1 MANKKISQLTALGA
15 NFGATDLFEIS
26 KDVGAGAFE
35 SKKITGAEMIASIG
49 GGTVTSVGT
58 AGTINGLT
66 LTGGP
71 ITGTGTITLGGT
83 LAINNADWSGTDLS
97 IANGGTGQS
106 TAQAAIDALSSAGA
120 ATIGHVLTVDASNN
134 AVFAAAAGGASS
146 LNDLSDAKSDGSDL
160 ALGEGAGNDMDLAAD
175 NTFNTYVGVNA
186 GYDSDSDTTQNVAV
200 GYGALE
206 NNEAGDNQVAIGFEA
221 LHQGTIGTMSNTAV
235 GWRALKG
242 STGGFGNVSIG
253 YDTMS
258 TAGAIGDYNVAV
270 GYQAL
275 KTYYNSQ
282 YAVAVG
288 YQAGYANRDEYSVLI
303 GHKAAYGAYGTGT
316 SNVYIGDQVAYKSTT
331 ASKNVAIGF
340 KAAYDITIGA
350 DNVILGNLAAENI
363 TEGEDNIVI
372 GTSAG
377 DNLTTGDNNI
387 IIGNAVDASSATVSN
402 ELRIGSG
409 SVLPLSADLSTGA
422 VTINSAYTFPVAD
435 GGANE
440 VLQTDGA
447 GNLSFA
453 AVSGGASALGDLS
466 DATTPATSNL
476 GLGADA
482 LAGIVAGGNYN
493 VGVGIDAGKATTTGD
508 YNVYVGFQSG
518 LSKTTVGRN
527 TGVGYKTLRS
537 GTSGQWNSALGYEAF
552 ENVTGSYNLG
562 LGASTVALTAGNY
575 QIAVGYNVAT
585 TQSSSLA
592 LGRVGQL
599 LLHGDFATADE
610 TKLGINLGTTFTAPT
625 ATLHVKGQGT
635 TYATTNLLIEN
646 SNGDQI
652 MKLTDVGDSIAI
664 GKRALDSITPGSAS
678 FNIGLGTEAGTSLT
692 TGDNNVMLG
701 NQAGAALIGGSD
713 NICIGYYTGG
723 LGLTSAS
730 YNVLIGRSAGISN
743 NGASNVAVGY
753 ETIRLGTSVS
763 ECVAIGYYALRA
775 VTGDNN
781 IGIGYKAGD
790 NITSGTDNII
800 IGTDLDASS
809 ATVVAELNI
818 GGHIIGSMAA
828 ADRYTKFAGQVYTET
843 SALDVAAL
851 DFTTGNVQTVTLTS
865 NVSPLPNPTNIK
877 DGATYILIIKQ
888 DGVGSRTMTFGTSY
902 KWEGGTAPTLST
914 GANAVDILTF
924 VSDGTNMYGT
934 IAQNFS

>member
-1 MANKKISQLTALGA
+1 MANKKISQLTALGS
-15 NFGATDLFEIS
+15 NFAATDLFEIS

-49 GGTVTSVGT
+49 GATDLNGLNDVEVVNGSTPLAFSMFLSNGTSPGAAPQHGTLVNASRNLAIMAGALASVTSGDSNICIGFYAGNALTTQVGNVLI
-58 AGTINGLT
+58 G
-66 LTGGP
+66 
-71 ITGTGTITLGGT
+71 
-83 LAINNADWSGTDLS
+83 D
-97 IANGGTGQS
+97 
-106 TAQAAIDALSSAGA
+106 SAGQLI
-120 ATIGHVLTVDASNN
+120 TDAN
-134 AVFAAAAGGASS
+134 A
-146 LNDLSDAKSDGSDL
+146 K
-160 ALGEGAGNDMDLAAD
+160 
-175 NTFNTYVGVNA
+175 
-186 GYDSDSDTTQNVAV
+186 TTAI
-200 GYGALE
+200 GYGALDAATTGTQ
-206 NNEAGDNQVAIGFEA
+206 NTALGYNAGSAVTLGDFNTLLGSGSGDGLQNADKNIMIGYEADGAANSDYQIAIGSQVATT
-221 LHQGTIGTMSNTAV
+221 QTASLSL
-235 GWRALKG
+235 GQ
-242 STGGFGNVSIG
+242 S
-253 YDTMS
+253 
-258 TAGAIGDYNVAV
+258 GAILLHGDFA
-270 GYQAL
+270 A
-275 KTYYNSQ
+275 
-282 YAVAVG
+282 
-288 YQAGYANRDEYSVLI
+288 AGQTKLGVNLGNTWTAPTANLHVK
-303 GHKAAYGAYGTGT
+303 GQGTGT
-316 SNVYIGDQVAYKSTT
+316 DVALLVEDSVGDDLLKVL
-331 ASKNVAIGF
+331 
-340 KAAYDITIGA
+340 
-350 DNVILGNLAAENI
+350 DN
-363 TEGEDNIVI
+363 
-372 GTSAG
+372 
-377 DNLTTGDNNI
+377 
-387 IIGNAVDASSATVSN
+387 
-402 ELRIGSG
+402 G
-409 SVLPLSADLSTGA
+409 SVT
-422 VTINSAYTFPVAD
+422 VNNAYTFPVAD

-843 SALDVAAL
+843 SALDVAAP

-924 VSDGTNMYGT
+924 ISDGTNMYGT
-934 IAQNFS
+934 AALNFS